1 MNLNSQTVGSKP
13 HDTGRFHPRNLLQLL
28 LALIQRHEEDVSANV
43 TAHYFHHLRAAD
55 ILSAIN
61 FDVIARFHSKAPGA
75 FAVVVEGSDR
85 NSGEKNNPDSKGR
98 PGQTGSSFLG
108 QRPAADGDAL
118 LSTQERRFLFRIQV
132 EQPRIVEFFAD
143 RLVGLQIQLFL
154 RDGRSFPGHQPRS
167 VVVRESRAKPL

>member
-28 LALIQRHEEDVSANV
+28 LALIQRHEKDVSANV

-75 FAVVVEGSDR
+75 FAVVIEGSDG
-85 NSGEKNNPDSKGR
+85 NSGEKNDCDSEDS
-98 PGQTGSSFLG
+98 PSETGSGFLG
-108 QRPAADGDAL
+108 QRATADGDAL

-143 RLVGLQIQLFL
+143 RLVGLQIRLFL
-154 RDGRSFPGHQPRS
+154 RYVRTFPCHRHMYVFVRDS
-167 VVVRESRAKPL
+167 VSKSI

>member
-28 LALIQRHEEDVSANV
+28 LALIQRHEENVSANV
-43 TAHYFHHLRAAD
+43 TAHHLHHLRAAD

-75 FAVVVEGSDR
+75 LAVVVEGSDR
-85 NSGEKNNPDSKGR
+85 NSGEKNDRESKGR
-98 PGQTGSSFLG
+98 PGQPGSSFLG

-118 LSTQERRFLFRIQV
+118 LSTQKR
-132 EQPRIVEFFAD
+132 
-143 RLVGLQIQLFL
+143 
-154 RDGRSFPGHQPRS
+154 
-167 VVVRESRAKPL
+167 